1 MKKLLLYYSI
11 VATMLLIVC
20 VVAMRYRH
28 SEIARLRNN
37 NEALTSE
44 TKLYKTRLDDSAASV
59 VALQLQLNEYREQH
73 ASDLKRIKAL
83 DVRLRRVESIA
94 KAVTQSE
101 VEFTAPRCDTIITH
115 DTISLFCWSDQ
126 WVKMNGR
133 ILGGNVEC
141 KIESIDTLHQVI
153 HRVPHR
159 FLFIRYGTKA
169 IRQEITT
176 SNPHTRIVYA
186 EYIEL
191 PKRRK
196 RR

>member
-1 MKKLLLYYSI
+1 MKNLLLIYAMG
-11 VATMLLIVC
+11 ATLLLIAC
-20 VVAMRYRH
+20 VAVLRH
-28 SEIARLRNN
+28 RHTEVLRLRNN

-59 VALQLQLNEYREQH
+59 VALQLQLNEYRKQH

-83 DVRLRRVESIA
+83 DLRLRRIESIA
-94 KAVTQSE
+94 KTATQNE
-101 VEFTAPRCDTIITH
+101 VKFTAPRCDTIILH
-115 DTISLFCWSDQ
+115 DTLSLFSWNDD
-126 WVKMNGR
+126 WVSVRGSIFNK
-133 ILGGNVEC
+133 NVVCEI
-141 KIESIDTLHQVI
+141 KSIDTLHQVV
-153 HRVPHR
+153 HRVPHK
-159 FLFIRYGTKA
+159 FWFIRYGTKA
-169 IRQEITT
+169 IRQEITS